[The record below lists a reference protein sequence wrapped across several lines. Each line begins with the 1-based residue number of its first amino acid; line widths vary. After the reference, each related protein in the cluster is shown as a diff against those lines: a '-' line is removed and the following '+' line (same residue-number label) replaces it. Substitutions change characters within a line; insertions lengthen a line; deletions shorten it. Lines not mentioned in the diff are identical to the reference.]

1 MNEDEA
7 CAILLLH
14 RCNNKKINRNRLR
27 KVLKLNKIS
36 YHKPGPDNNM
46 KTKLEMELIV
56 NDLALLKLD
65 EILINL
71 RLNDLILNHLNLKS
85 VLV

>member
-1 MNEDEA
+1 MINMNEDEA

-27 KVLKLNKIS
+27 NVLKLNKIS
-36 YHKPGPDNNM
+36 YHKRGPDNAM
-46 KTKLEMELIV
+46 KTKSEMESIV

-65 EILINL
+65 EILKNYEL
-71 RLNDLILNHLNLKS
+71 RTILI
-85 VLV
+85 

>member
-1 MNEDEA
+1 MIYMNEDEA

-27 KVLKLNKIS
+27 NVLKLNKIS

-56 NDLALLKLD
+56 NNLALLKLN
-65 EILINL
+65 EILKNFKF
-71 RLNDLILNHLNLKS
+71 RS
-85 VLV
+85 VFI